1 MNKEVKNHI
10 TKAQKRRMHTLV
22 LVTEER
28 NRNNPKI
35 FYKYLVLV
43 LVFINQGNNSEKN
56 LVLFNVEFI
65 NPIF

>member
-1 MNKEVKNHI
+1 
-10 TKAQKRRMHTLV
+10 MHTLV